1 MNPPGAEGDPPPAAA
16 LAALLDEARERLAA
30 GRAADAE
37 SLLAEAVAK
46 YPDSAPTWNEL
57 GRSLNNLRRLADAER
72 AFREAV
78 RSDPGMAAAWNNLG
92 HVLRAAGHAQDAHGA
107 FARAVE
113 LDPGDGRARRN
124 LAMSFL
130 ARGEIEAGIAALE
143 QALESDPE
151 DALAHAQLAHAL
163 QAGEQ
168 PAGARRHYE
177 AALALR
183 PELTDAAAGLGALH
197 QAEGRYA
204 DAGQR
209 YRQVLATDPAHPMA
223 RAGLAAILE
232 IEGRYEAGLAL
243 LEPRLGD
250 ASLPAS
256 VADTAARLYRRLGRQ
271 PEAMAMLDSVDA
283 SRFGPADA
291 ALLDYTRGGLLE
303 DAGDHAGAFEAFR
316 RANSRLPGTFDPPG
330 FRRTIDRL
338 IGFFDRERFAATGGA
353 GNESSQPLFIVGM
366 PRSGTS
372 LVEQMFASHSRVLA
386 GGERT
391 ELFAF
396 VRELCD
402 GDTGRWPDA
411 VASQPPGRLAALATR
426 YLAVPGAGD
435 ALRMTDKMP
444 ANFLNLGLAALL
456 FPNARVIWCRRDPLD
471 TGLSCY
477 CQNFLSEGM
486 AFARRLEDIG
496 LYQQGC
502 LRLMNH
508 WLDALPLPI
517 QIVDYEELVNDF
529 EAGARRLVAFAGLD
543 WEAAC
548 LRPDRSDRVV
558 ATASYAQV
566 RRPVYASSV
575 GKSRRYERELAPLS
589 QSLAAPW
596 DD

>member
-1 MNPPGAEGDPPPAAA
+1 MSPAGAGEDAGPAAA

-37 SLLAEAVAK
+37 PLLRQALAGH
-46 YPDSAPTWNEL
+46 PQSSAAWNEL
-57 GRSLNNLRRLADAER
+57 GRALNNLRRLADAEG
-72 AFREAV
+72 AFREAL
-78 RSDPGMAAAWNNLG
+78 RRDPDMAAAWNNLG
-92 HVLRAAGHAQDAHGA
+92 HVLRAVGQAGDAHQA

-130 ARGEIEAGIAALE
+130 ARGETEAGMAALE
-143 QALESDPE
+143 QALESDPD

-163 QAGEQ
+163 HAGEQ
-168 PAGARRHYE
+168 PAAARTHYE
-177 AALALR
+177 AALTLR

-250 ASLPAS
+250 AALPAS

-271 PEAMAMLDSVDA
+271 SEAMALLDRVAA
-283 SRFGPADA
+283 SPHGPADA

-316 RANSRLPGTFDPPG
+316 RANARLPGGFDASG
-330 FRRTIDRL
+330 FRRTLDRL
-338 IGFFDRERFAATGGA
+338 IGFFSRERLAALGGS
-353 GNESSQPLFIVGM
+353 GNDSTQPLFIVGM

-372 LVEQMFASHSRVLA
+372 LVEQIFASHSRVLA

-396 VRELCD
+396 VRALCD
-402 GDTGRWPDA
+402 GDTGRWPEV
-411 VASQPPGRLAALATR
+411 VASIGPARLAEFAGR
-426 YLAVPGAGD
+426 YLSVPGARD

-456 FPNARVIWCRRDPLD
+456 FPKARVIWCRRDPLD

-502 LRLMNH
+502 LRAMAH
-508 WLDALPLPI
+508 WLDVLPLPI
-517 QIVDYEELVNDF
+517 HVVDYEQLVGDF

-548 LRPDRSDRVV
+548 LRPDQSERVV

-575 GKSRRYERELAPLS
+575 GKSRNYARELEPLR

-596 DD
+596 GD